1 MTQIFGENGRVIP
14 VTILKVEDKIQNIK
28 DLKDKEIIVTGTSKG
43 KGFTGVMKKWNF
55 KGQMATRGQADT
67 KRAPGSIGSQ
77 TPGRVRKGKKMAGRK
92 GGSKITIK
100 GLKIIETRADKN
112 ELLVS
117 GSVPGSRNNKISIKV
132 L

>member
-1 MTQIFGENGRVIP
+1 MTQIFGENGKVIP
-14 VTILKVEDKIQNIK
+14 VTVLKLEGTVDNLDEF
-28 DLKDKEIIVTGTSKG
+28 KDKEIVITGKSKG
-43 KGFTGVMKKWNF
+43 KGFTGVMKKWHF

-92 GGSKITIK
+92 GGDKVTIK
-100 GLKIIETRADKN
+100 GLKIVDTRADKN

-117 GSVPGSRNNKISIKV
+117 GSVPGARNNKINIKV